1 MGQRPT
7 SIVNPNGLVS
17 RLGLVSTRYYKKL
30 ENIPIDANPR
40 LSGRDA
46 TARTA
51 LQVYR
56 SVVKATIA
64 GSGYDNIQFSPI
76 GA

>member
-1 MGQRPT
+1 MGWSPGWAYSVLDIIKAR
-7 SIVNPNGLVS
+7 
-17 RLGLVSTRYYKKL
+17 
-30 ENIPIDANPR
+30 NIPIDANPR

-46 TARTA
+46 TARAA